1 MTDGLEDSV
10 MPMEQFIKEH
20 CAPGTVIVFTV

>member
-10 MPMEQFIKEH
+10 MPMEQFITEH